1 MKNVTLFGLVM
12 AMSIGTSA
20 IALEGDA
27 LKELAPTGK
36 LRVGVAYAPSA
47 TPVFVARDEA
57 GGVRGV
63 PRDLGDAL
71 AKKLGVPV
79 ELTVKATTN
88 ELTDGVANGTLDIGF
103 MPADDTRRERV
114 DFSPAYFTIESTYL
128 AGAATDIKTM
138 ADVDRPGITVVGING
153 STTMRSAA
161 RTLKTATVVTAPSI
175 DEALAMLKD
184 GKVQAL
190 ALTHDS
196 LPKLQKQ
203 LPGSRI
209 IDGAFQKV
217 GVAIAVQKNRPAALA
232 FVTAFVDGAKKDG
245 SVRKAFDNSG
255 LQQLSIAP

>member
-1 MKNVTLFGLVM
+1 MKNTTLVGLVM
-12 AMSIGTSA
+12 AMSIGTGA
-20 IALEGDA
+20 IALESDA

-47 TPVFVARDEA
+47 TPVFVAKDEA

-79 ELTVKATTN
+79 DLTVTATTN
-88 ELTDGVANGTLDIGF
+88 ELTDAVVNGTIDIGF

-114 DFSPAYFTIESTYL
+114 NFSPAYFTIESTYL
-128 AGAATDIKTM
+128 AGASTDIKTM
-138 ADVDRPGITVVGING
+138 ADVDRPGIVVVGING

-161 RTLKTATVVTAPSI
+161 RSLKNATVVTAKSI
-175 DEALAMLKD
+175 DEALQMLKD

-209 IDGAFQKV
+209 LDGAFQKV
-217 GVAIAVQKNRPAALA
+217 GVAIAVRKDRPAALA
-232 FVTAFVDGAKKDG
+232 FVMAFMESAKTDGT
-245 SVRKAFDNSG
+245 VRKAFDDSG
-255 LQQLSIAP
+255 LQQL

>member
-1 MKNVTLFGLVM
+1 MKNATLLGLVM

-20 IALEGDA
+20 MALEGDA
-27 LKELAPTGK
+27 LKQLAPTGK

-47 TPVFVARDEA
+47 TPVFVAKDEA

-79 ELTVKATTN
+79 ELTVAATTN
-88 ELTDGVANGTLDIGF
+88 ELTDAVVNGTIDIGF
-103 MPADDTRRERV
+103 MPADDARRERV
-114 DFSPAYFTIESTYL
+114 NFSPAYFTIESTYL
-128 AGAATDIKTM
+128 AGASTDIKTM
-138 ADVDRPGITVVGING
+138 ADVDRPGIVVVGING

-161 RTLKTATVVTAPSI
+161 RSLKTAKVVTAPSI
-175 DEALAMLKD
+175 DEAFSMLKD

-209 IDGAFQKV
+209 MDGAFQKV
-217 GVAIAVQKNRPAALA
+217 GVAIAVQKDRPAALA
-232 FVTAFVDGAKKDG
+232 FVTAFMDGAKTDG
-245 SVRKAFDNSG
+245 TVRKAFDNSG

>member
-1 MKNVTLFGLVM
+1 MKNTTLLGLIL
-12 AMSIGTSA
+12 AMTIGTSA
-20 IALEGDA
+20 HALDGDTM
-27 LKELAPTGK
+27 KQLAPTGK

-47 TPVFVARDEA
+47 TPVFVAKDEA

-79 ELTVKATTN
+79 EMTVAATTN
-88 ELTDGVANGTLDIGF
+88 ELTDAVASGAIDIGF
-103 MPADDTRRERV
+103 MPADDARRERV
-114 DFSPAYFTIESTYL
+114 NFSPAYFTIESTYL
-128 AGAATDIKTM
+128 AGAPTDIKTM
-138 ADVDRPGITVVGING
+138 ADVDRAGITVVGING

-161 RTLKTATVVTAPSI
+161 RSLKNATVIPAKSI

-217 GVAIAVQKNRPAALA
+217 GVAIAVQKDRPAALA
-232 FVTAFVDGAKKDG
+232 FVTSFVDDAKKDG
-245 SVRKAFDNSG
+245 TVRKMFDASG
-255 LQQLSIAP
+255 LQQLAVAP

>member
-1 MKNVTLFGLVM
+1 MKNVTLLGLVM
-12 AMSIGTSA
+12 AMAIGTT
-20 IALEGDA
+20 ALALDGNA

-47 TPVFVARDEA
+47 TPVFVAKDES

-79 ELTVKATTN
+79 DLTVTPTTN
-88 ELTDGVANGTLDIGF
+88 ELTDAVVNGTIDIGF
-103 MPADDTRRERV
+103 MPADDARRERV
-114 DFSPAYFTIESTYL
+114 NFSPAYFTIESTYL
-128 AGAATDIKTM
+128 VGASTDIKTM

-161 RTLKTATVVTAPSI
+161 RSLKNAAVIPAKSI
-175 DEALAMLKD
+175 DEALGMLKD

-190 ALTHDS
+190 ALTHDA

-209 IDGAFQKV
+209 MDGAFQKV
-217 GVAIAVQKNRPAALA
+217 GVAIAVQKDHPAALA
-232 FVTAFVDGAKKDG
+232 FVTAFMDGAKADG
-245 SVRKAFDNSG
+245 TVRKAFDNSG
-255 LQQLSIAP
+255 LQQLTVAP